1 MFNPFKKKPLEIDDF
16 AKLVMAEAKKAGIA
30 ESLEYDPKSLDLKR
44 GDQRMNLVNL
54 FNDYTQA
61 NAEQKERLLGNA
73 LALLREKKED
83 ISFEEAK
90 SKVVAAVREQALFS
104 LTTVW
109 SELEGRKTEPKI
121 ASEPISAWFAR
132 CLVLDF
138 PEYVTMVSP
147 DSLKTWGVSFDEL
160 FETGL
165 ERLRDF
171 TSPKFDKQP

>member
-16 AKLVMAEAKKAGIA
+16 AKLVMTEAKKAGIG
-30 ESLEYDPKSLDLKR
+30 ESLEYDPKSLVLKR
-44 GDQRMNLVNL
+44 GDQRMNLVHL

-61 NAEQKERLLGNA
+61 NAEQKKRLLGNA

-104 LTTVW
+104 FTTLW

-138 PEYVTMVSP
+138 PEYVSMVSP
-147 DSLKTWGVSFDEL
+147 EDLGRL
-160 FETGL
+160 F
-165 ERLRDF
+165 R
-171 TSPKFDKQP
+171 